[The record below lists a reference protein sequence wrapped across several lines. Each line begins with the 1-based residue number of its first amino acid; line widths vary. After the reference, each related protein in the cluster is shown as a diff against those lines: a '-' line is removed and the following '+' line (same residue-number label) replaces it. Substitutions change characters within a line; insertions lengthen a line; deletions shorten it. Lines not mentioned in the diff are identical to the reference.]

1 MNTSEF
7 DDIRPYYDAEIS
19 SAMSRIARSDVFPV
33 LASWIFPGRDLEDV
47 RRMVLSF
54 KTIKEFQFGVM
65 IPVNRQII
73 ERSITELTFRGF
85 EKLNPDMQYLFVS
98 NHRDIMLD
106 ASLLQYLFAQ
116 RERDTTE
123 ITFGANLMTKG
134 LITDIGK
141 SNKMFRVE
149 RGGKLK
155 GFYMSSRHLSDYI
168 RYTLTDK
175 KQSVWIAQR
184 NGRTKDGDD
193 HTDQGIIKMFC
204 MSCPE
209 DKIKALSDLH
219 IVPVSIS
226 YEWESCDVM
235 KAIDLYESRLEK
247 YIKKPGEDLTS
258 ILTGIIQHK
267 GRVNFTLGDEITE
280 DDLIQYDSCTNNDYH
295 RLVAQLLDERI
306 NGAYK
311 LYPNNYVAHDIRHGQ
326 TRFAAYYTPSD
337 KMKFMKYMEC
347 LNDYDVDDIDILKD
361 LFLGIYAN
369 PVSNKIKL
377 GKI

>member
-155 GFYMSSRHLSDYI
+155 DFYMSSRHLSDYI

-209 DKIKALSDLH
+209 DKIKALSQLH

-235 KAIDLYESRLEK
+235 KAIELYESRLEK

-326 TRFAAYYTPSD
+326 TRFASYYTPSD

>member
-155 GFYMSSRHLSDYI
+155 DFYMSSRHLSDYI

-209 DKIKALSDLH
+209 DKITALSDLH

-235 KAIDLYESRLEK
+235 KAIELYESRLEK

>member
-85 EKLNPDMQYLFVS
+85 EKLSPDMQYLFVS

-155 GFYMSSRHLSDYI
+155 DFYMSSRHLSDYI

-235 KAIDLYESRLEK
+235 KAIELYESRLEK

>member
-155 GFYMSSRHLSDYI
+155 DFYMSSRHLSDYI

-209 DKIKALSDLH
+209 DKIKALSQLH

-235 KAIDLYESRLEK
+235 KAIELYESRLEK

>member
-106 ASLLQYLFAQ
+106 ASLLQYLFAL

-155 GFYMSSRHLSDYI
+155 DFYMSSRHLSDYI

-209 DKIKALSDLH
+209 DKIKALSQLH

-235 KAIDLYESRLEK
+235 KAIELYESRLEK

-369 PVSNKIKL
+369 PVSNKIIL

>member
-155 GFYMSSRHLSDYI
+155 DFYMSSRHLSDYI

-209 DKIKALSDLH
+209 DKIKALSQLH

-235 KAIDLYESRLEK
+235 KAIELYESRLEK

-267 GRVNFTLGDEITE
+267 GRVNFTLGDEVTE

-311 LYPNNYVAHDIRHGQ
+311 LYPNNYVAQDIRHGQ

-361 LFLGIYAN
+361 FFLGIYAN

>member
-155 GFYMSSRHLSDYI
+155 DFYMSSRHLSDYI

-209 DKIKALSDLH
+209 DKIKALSQLH

-235 KAIDLYESRLEK
+235 KAIELYESRLEK

-361 LFLGIYAN
+361 FFLGIYAN

>member
-1 MNTSEF
+1 MNTYEF

-106 ASLLQYLFAQ
+106 ASLLQYLFAL

-155 GFYMSSRHLSDYI
+155 DFYMSSRHLSDYI

-235 KAIDLYESRLEK
+235 KAIELYESRLEK

>member
-155 GFYMSSRHLSDYI
+155 DFYMSSRHLSDYI

-235 KAIDLYESRLEK
+235 KAIELYESRLEK

-347 LNDYDVDDIDILKD
+347 LNDYDVDDVDILKD

>member
-54 KTIKEFQFGVM
+54 KTIKEFQFGVV

-155 GFYMSSRHLSDYI
+155 DFYMSSRHLSDYI

-235 KAIDLYESRLEK
+235 KAIELYESRLEK

-267 GRVNFTLGDEITE
+267 GRVNFTLGDEVTE

>member
-155 GFYMSSRHLSDYI
+155 DFYMSSRHLSDYI

-209 DKIKALSDLH
+209 DKIKALSQLH

-235 KAIDLYESRLEK
+235 KAIELYESRLEK

-267 GRVNFTLGDEITE
+267 GRVNFTLGVEITE

>member
-7 DDIRPYYDAEIS
+7 DYIRPYYDAEIS

-155 GFYMSSRHLSDYI
+155 DFYMSSRHLSDYI

-209 DKIKALSDLH
+209 DKIKALSQLH

-235 KAIDLYESRLEK
+235 KAIELYESRLEK

-267 GRVNFTLGDEITE
+267 GRVNFTLGDEVTE

-306 NGAYK
+306 NGGYK

-369 PVSNKIKL
+369 PVSNKIIL

>member
-155 GFYMSSRHLSDYI
+155 DFYMSSRHLSDYI

-209 DKIKALSDLH
+209 DKIKALSQLH

-235 KAIDLYESRLEK
+235 KAIELYESRLEK

-267 GRVNFTLGDEITE
+267 GRVNFTLGDEVTE

-306 NGAYK
+306 NGVYK

>member
-106 ASLLQYLFAQ
+106 ASLLQYLFAL

-155 GFYMSSRHLSDYI
+155 DFYMSSRHLSDYI

-209 DKIKALSDLH
+209 DKIKALSQLH

-235 KAIDLYESRLEK
+235 KAIELYESRLEK

>member
-1 MNTSEF
+1 MNTYEF

-106 ASLLQYLFAQ
+106 ASLLQYLFAL

-155 GFYMSSRHLSDYI
+155 DFYMSSRHLSDYI

-235 KAIDLYESRLEK
+235 KAIELYESRLEK

-369 PVSNKIKL
+369 PVSNKIIL

>member
-155 GFYMSSRHLSDYI
+155 DFYMSSRHLSDYI

-209 DKIKALSDLH
+209 DKIKALSQLH

-235 KAIDLYESRLEK
+235 KAIELYESRLEK

-267 GRVNFTLGDEITE
+267 GRVNFTLGDEVTE

>member
-155 GFYMSSRHLSDYI
+155 DFYMSSRHLSDYI

-209 DKIKALSDLH
+209 DKIKALSQLH

-235 KAIDLYESRLEK
+235 KAIELYESRLEK

-369 PVSNKIKL
+369 PVSNKIIL

>member
-106 ASLLQYLFAQ
+106 ASLLQYLFAL

-155 GFYMSSRHLSDYI
+155 DFYMSSRHLSDYI

-235 KAIDLYESRLEK
+235 KAIELYESRLEK

-347 LNDYDVDDIDILKD
+347 LNDYDVGDIDILKD

-369 PVSNKIKL
+369 PVSNKIIL

>member
-155 GFYMSSRHLSDYI
+155 DFYMSSRHLSDYI

-235 KAIDLYESRLEK
+235 KAIELYESRLEK

-267 GRVNFTLGDEITE
+267 GRVNFTLGDEVTE

-347 LNDYDVDDIDILKD
+347 LNDYDVGDIDILKD

>member
-155 GFYMSSRHLSDYI
+155 DFYMSSRHLSDYI

-209 DKIKALSDLH
+209 DKIKALSQLH

-235 KAIDLYESRLEK
+235 KAIELYESRLEK

-267 GRVNFTLGDEITE
+267 GRVNFTLGDEVTE

-306 NGAYK
+306 NGGYK

-369 PVSNKIKL
+369 PVSNKIIL

>member
-155 GFYMSSRHLSDYI
+155 DFYMSSRHLSDYI

-209 DKIKALSDLH
+209 DKIKALSQLH

-235 KAIDLYESRLEK
+235 KAIELYESRLEK

-267 GRVNFTLGDEITE
+267 GRVNFTLGDEVTE

-361 LFLGIYAN
+361 FFLGIYAN